1 MADEQRSP
9 GVWLATCGA
18 VGYFPVAP
26 GTAGSLVGVAIAAGL
41 ANLFR
46 NGPWTVVALVLVAAI
61 LFALGTWSAGR
72 AEEQF
77 GRVDPG
83 PVVIDE
89 VVGQI
94 VTLLAR
100 PHANWKWLVGG
111 FVAFRIFDI
120 IKPFPAGRAE
130 RLPDGLGIMA
140 DDVVAGLYGFL
151 TLACLGFFLP

>member
-1 MADEQRSP
+1 MI
-9 GVWLATCGA
+9 L
-18 VGYFPVAP
+18 
-26 GTAGSLVGVAIAAGL
+26 TAGL
-41 ANLFR
+41 
-46 NGPWTVVALVLVAAI
+46 

-72 AEEQF
+72 AEKYF

-100 PHANWKWLVGG
+100 PHANWKWLLGG
-111 FVAFRIFDI
+111 FVVFRIFDI

-130 RLPDGLGIMA
+130 GLPGGLGIMA
-140 DDVVAGLYGFL
+140 DDVVAGLYGLL
-151 TLACLGFFLP
+151 TLLCLGFFLP